1 MNLGVFTLVEHSI
14 KGEKLYGYAP
24 YVNEINLWSNNVDDI
39 IIVGNVKV
47 DNIISAI
54 DIAYTSDKLMFVAIP
69 SFNVTSLKNVLKAI
83 FVIPKIVISIFKVM
97 NRVDHIHLRCPGNIG
112 LLACFVQMFF
122 PSKPKTA
129 KYAGNWDP
137 NAKQPITYKLQKWL
151 LSNTFLTK
159 NMQVL
164 VYGDWPNQS
173 KNIKPFFTASFSET
187 EVKNVQPKEFSG
199 PLNMVFLGSLV
210 EGKQPLEAIKIAE
223 ALSQKG
229 VHVQLDLY
237 GDGPQ
242 RKRLQ
247 QYIIENKLESIVSLK
262 GNQPKEV
269 IKEALNRA
277 HFSIL
282 PSKSEGWPKAIA
294 EAMFFGVIPIATPVS
309 CVPNMLDSG
318 KRGILL
324 TNDFTADINKLS
336 ALIQDKTTLNK
347 MSKAAVTWSQQYTLE
362 RFEAEIA
369 KILQ

>member
-1 MNLGVFTLVEHSI
+1 MTFGIITHAIHNEQKGEIFAYEPFVREMNLWAKYVEH
-14 KGEKLYGYAP
+14 
-24 YVNEINLWSNNVDDI
+24 I
-39 IIVGNVKV
+39 IILAPSSSKRPSK
-47 DNIISAI
+47 IE
-54 DIAYTSDKLMFVAIP
+54 IAYKHPHIKVIEIPNFDITSF
-69 SFNVTSLKNVLKAI
+69 KNALKAI
-83 FVIPKIVISIFKVM
+83 FVIPKIVFSIFKVM

-122 PSKPKTA
+122 PAKPKTA

-137 NAKQPITYKLQKWL
+137 KAKQPITYKLQRWL

-173 KNIKPFFTASFSET
+173 ENIKPFFTASFSES
-187 EVKNVQPKEFSG
+187 EVKNVKPKEFSG

-210 EGKQPLEAIKIAE
+210 EGKQPLEAVKIAE

-229 VHVQLDLY
+229 LEIHLDLY

-242 RKRLQ
+242 RALLQ
-247 QYIIENKLESIVSLK
+247 QYIIEHKLESIVSLK

-269 IKEALNRA
+269 IKQALNEA

-309 CVPNMLDSG
+309 CVPHMLDAG
-318 KRGILL
+318 KRGFLL
-324 TNDFTADINKLS
+324 TNDFTADFNKLY
-336 ALIQDKTTLNK
+336 ALLHDKTTLNK
-347 MSKAAVTWSQQYTLE
+347 MSKAAATWSQQYTLE
-362 RFEAEIA
+362 RFEAEIT
-369 KILQ
+369 KLLQ